1 VNPQPRKATGPSVR
15 APRPE
20 TSVTKSSM
28 KKRQPEST
36 DLASPN
42 TDDAHPLAQMWL
54 RLRLKAERYIRQGIA
69 TEHARHVLRLVGQRE
84 AR

>member
-1 VNPQPRKATGPSVR
+1 MNPQPRKQTGPG
-15 APRPE
+15 ADTPE
-20 TSVTKSSM
+20 PVLRIPKSAM
-28 KKRQPEST
+28 KKRHPKST

-42 TDDAHPLAQMWL
+42 KDDAQPLAQMWL

-69 TEHARHVLRLVGQRE
+69 TEHARHVLRLVRQRE